1 MNKVALITGA
11 GRGIGLELC
20 RALLE
25 DGYRVLACPRRTGSA
40 ELAELVAQSGGQA
53 TEIPLDVSDDASIA
67 SAVHAANEQVEQ
79 IDMLFN
85 NGGIYPKDQGGVE
98 TIELDDM
105 NLAFNVNTLGP
116 LRVIRAFL
124 PLLRKGSGKRLI
136 QMTSLMGSIDD
147 NTSGGSYAYRV
158 SKNALNMVVRNLAHE
173 LGPEGFIAL
182 AIHPGWVKTSMGG
195 PAAPLEL
202 EPAVRDILRTALQT
216 GMADNGSFR
225 GPGGIAEPY

>member
-1 MNKVALITGA
+1 MNKVALVTGA

-20 RALLE
+20 LALLE

-40 ELAELVAQSGGQA
+40 GLSELVAQSGGQV
-53 TEIPLDVSDDASIA
+53 TEILLDVSDEASIA
-67 SAVHAANEQVEQ
+67 SAVQSAGQHVQQ
-79 IDMLFN
+79 IDLLFN
-85 NGGIYPKDQGGVE
+85 NGGIYPKDKGGVE
-98 TIELDDM
+98 TIDLNDL
-105 NLAFNVNTLGP
+105 NLAFDVNTLGP

-136 QMTSLMGSIDD
+136 QMASLMGSIDD

-202 EPAVRDILRTALQT
+202 EPAVRDILRTALNT
-216 GMADNGSFR
+216 GIEDNGSFR
-225 GPGGIAEPY
+225 GPGGIVEPY

>member
-20 RALLE
+20 RALLG

-40 ELAELVAQSGGQA
+40 GLAELVAQSAGQA
-53 TEIPLDVSDDASIA
+53 TEIPLDVTDDTSIA
-67 SAVHAANEQVEQ
+67 AAVQTAGQHVQQ
-79 IDMLFN
+79 IDLLIN
-85 NGGIYPKDQGGVE
+85 NGGIYPKDQGG
-98 TIELDDM
+98 IESIDLNDL
-105 NLAFNVNTLGP
+105 NLAFDVNTLGP

-147 NTSGGSYAYRV
+147 NTSGGSWAYRV

-202 EPAVRDILRTALQT
+202 EPAVRDILRTALNT
-216 GMADNGSFR
+216 GAEGNGSFR
-225 GPGGIAEPY
+225 GPGGITEPY